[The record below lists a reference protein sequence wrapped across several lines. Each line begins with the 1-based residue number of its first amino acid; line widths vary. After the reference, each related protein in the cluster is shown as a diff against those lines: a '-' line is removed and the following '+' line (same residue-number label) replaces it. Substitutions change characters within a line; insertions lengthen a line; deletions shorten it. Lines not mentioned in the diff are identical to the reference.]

1 MDRDVW
7 PVLVMGRKE
16 PLPTMTL
23 EDAAEGKR
31 EESIPASEVM
41 CAVAPVSMYHAGE
54 DGWASD
60 MVLKDCISWP

>member
-16 PLPTMTL
+16 SLLTTTL

-54 DGWASD
+54 GSWVSD
-60 MVLKDCISWP
+60 MVLKDYISWP